1 MLNNMERRLKRP
13 RDPIARAKLIG
24 DIATGQVEDRIDD
37 GKDPAAVS
45 RGKLG
50 GKVGGGARAKKL
62 SSDQRKKIALAA
74 AKKRWAH

>member
-1 MLNNMERRLKRP
+1 MERRLKRP

-24 DIATGQVEDRIDD
+24 DIATGQVEDRIED
-37 GKDPAAVS
+37 GKDPAAVR

-62 SSDQRKKIALAA
+62 SHEQRKKIALAA
-74 AKKRWAH
+74 AKKRWAR